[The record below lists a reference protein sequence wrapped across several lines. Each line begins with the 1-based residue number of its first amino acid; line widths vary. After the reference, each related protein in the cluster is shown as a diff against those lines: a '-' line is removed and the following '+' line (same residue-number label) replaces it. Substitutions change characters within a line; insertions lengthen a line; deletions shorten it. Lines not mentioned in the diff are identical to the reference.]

1 MARFVKDGAFGYKAV
16 PGGHSDPECTH
27 VILTLKEYD
36 KLLQEKARAEQET
49 RDTKYDAGR
58 AIDKAKRDASYMAQ
72 KAAEEARQT
81 VADMEEALAAEK
93 AESAHQRALNANLLR
108 ISKERANA
116 DRKLKPKKGHTGYV
130 VVISEETDHQYK
142 DGNRHV
148 KRVLL
153 WKTVIQSPY
162 VVDFPE
168 EQVREQILEEL
179 LRKNEDGYQLI
190 DRLGINGIY
199 NKGYGSMIEDRR
211 WCAEPDK
218 YNIMLKPKFRVNFRS
233 GYWEVICLHTKPL
246 DVVPKDMRVCEK

>member
-36 KLLQEKARAEQET
+36 KLLQEKARAEQEARNT
-49 RDTKYDAGR
+49 RYDAEK
-58 AIDKAKRDASYMAQ
+58 AIDKAKRDASYTAQ

-81 VADMEEALAAEK
+81 VAGMESALAAEK

-108 ISKERANA
+108 ISRERANA
-116 DRKLKPKKGHTGYV
+116 DRKLKPKKEHTGYV

-179 LRKNEDGYQLI
+179 LRKNEDGYRLI

-199 NKGYGSMIEDRR
+199 NKGYGSMIEDKR

-246 DVVPKDMRVCEK
+246 DVVPKDMRAC